1 MCVYVS
7 MHVCGGHR
15 STLGV
20 DIELLSALH
29 FETDVDGLDAQQI
42 LSSQPQLH
50 QNLSRKFSMSVHPW
64 HCIHAFINV
73 ANQSH
78 YIAAKHLF
86 SLSGC
91 EFSKFP
97 FLYLIFICTLAIKL
111 S

>member
-1 MCVYVS
+1 MT
-7 MHVCGGHR
+7 M
-15 STLGV
+15 GV
-20 DIELLSALH
+20 DTELLSPLH
-29 FETDVDGLDAQQI
+29 FETNVGGLDAKQT

-50 QNLSRKFSMSVHPW
+50 QNLSRKLSMSVHPW
-64 HCIHAFINV
+64 HRIHAFINIV
-73 ANQSH
+73 SQSH

-97 FLYLIFICTLAIKL
+97 FLYLIFICTFAIKL